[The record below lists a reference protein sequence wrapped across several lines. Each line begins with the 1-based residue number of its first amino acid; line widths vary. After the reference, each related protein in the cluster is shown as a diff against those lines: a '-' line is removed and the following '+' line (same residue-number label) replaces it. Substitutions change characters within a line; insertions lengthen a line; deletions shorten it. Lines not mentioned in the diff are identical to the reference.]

1 MSLVSLMKGVK
12 FRGNEIILRKEL
24 SQLDILALNGVSI
37 ISRVLGDY
45 VIVAGY
51 VAILFGRSRVTEDID
66 VIINSSSVTINNI
79 IKLYDEL
86 NATGFW
92 VFNAVSPET
101 GFEILKNGLAI
112 RVAKKESIIPNLEVK
127 IAKEPLEFEAL
138 RKKVRVILNDRE
150 LYISPIELNIA
161 YKLYLG
167 SQKDIEDAVYLYC
180 VFQENIKTNVL
191 ASYMRRL
198 GIDLEKIGDIL
209 RC

>member
-1 MSLVSLMKGVK
+1 MKGVE

-86 NATGFW
+86 NAAGFW
-92 VFNAVSPET
+92 VFNAVSPT

-112 RVAKKESIIPNLEVK
+112 RVARKESIIPNLEVK

-180 VFQENIKTNVL
+180 IFQENIKTNVFL
-191 ASYMRRL
+191 ITNKNL
-198 GIDLEKIGDIL
+198 KIG
-209 RC
+209 

>member
-1 MSLVSLMKGVK
+1 MKGVK

-66 VIINSSSVTINNI
+66 VIINSSSVIIDNI

>member
-1 MSLVSLMKGVK
+1 MKGVE

-92 VFNAVSPET
+92 VFNAVSPT

-112 RVAKKESIIPNLEVK
+112 RVARKESIIPNLEVK

-180 VFQENIKTNVL
+180 IFRENIKMDVL